1 LPFKA
6 VKPEGTVLAQR
17 DVPPDIS
24 AKQIQEEIPVNW
36 RYDPGL
42 WGYLNKYVIKDS
54 GIGFVTPPYV
64 AYWERVWG
72 AQPIEDLPKYK
83 ELYTFTPFIKASV
96 DVIIN
101 LMISNGFELE
111 GGDDNIRDWL
121 TDWLDE
127 HNVLQTLRVVSA
139 DMYISGN
146 AYLEVCRDEDSDV
159 DDWWLKPLD
168 PVYMRVRRDAYGNV
182 FGYIQL
188 LTFPP
193 VTFEAEDVIHF
204 KWCPKSWWYEYSYG
218 TSQLRPLI
226 LTQSLIDDFQTD
238 MATIM
243 KVYTK
248 PMLIVT
254 CGTPD
259 RPFNDSQLGAVVSA
273 FQNRDAA
280 TDVFVRGDVQVKTM
294 QSMTR
299 EIKVDWWLEYL
310 HKQRQ
315 AVLGVP
321 KIFLGE
327 SEGTNRATADVVM
340 QEFVTRLRMGQESL
354 GDTLETV
361 LFKQL
366 IDAKFGEGQEI
377 PHCKW
382 RPIWEPTTQDK
393 AKYLDLLV
401 KDGISAA
408 SEARAQ
414 LGFPEEFPAAE
425 VPELRVLPEKVGV
438 TVTQQQSGGTAVTEM
453 LPDNQS
459 GGASARMRVKRRYLI
474 AELE

>member
-1 LPFKA
+1 M
-6 VKPEGTVLAQR
+6 LAQR

-226 LTQSLIDDFQTD
+226 LIQSLIDDFQTD

>member
-1 LPFKA
+1 MPFKA
-6 VKPEGTVLAQR
+6 AKPAGSVIAQR
-17 DVPPDIS
+17 SVPPDIS
-24 AKQIQEEIPVNW
+24 AQQIQEEIPVNW
-36 RYDPGL
+36 RYDPAL

-54 GIGFVTPPYV
+54 GVGFITPPYV

-83 ELYTFTPFIKASV
+83 ELYTYTPFIKASV

-111 GGDDNIRDWL
+111 GGDDDIRTWL

-127 HNVLQTLRVVSA
+127 HNVLQTLRIVSA
-139 DMYISGN
+139 DMFISGN
-146 AYLEVCRDEDSDV
+146 AYVEVCRDEDSDV

-193 VTFEAEDVIHF
+193 VTFEAEDIIHF

-226 LTQSLIDDFQTD
+226 LVQSLIDDFQTD

-243 KVYTK
+243 KIYTK

-259 RPFNDSQLGAVVSA
+259 RPFADAQLSAVVQA

-280 TDVFVRGDVQVKTM
+280 TDVFVRGDVTVKTM
-294 QSMTR
+294 TSMTR
-299 EIKVDWWLEYL
+299 EINVQWWIDYL

-327 SEGTNRATADVVM
+327 SEGTNRATADIVM

-366 IDAKFGEGQEI
+366 IDAKFGEGKEI

-382 RPIWEPTTQDK
+382 RPIWEPTISDK

-401 KDGISAA
+401 KDGVTAIP
-408 SEARAQ
+408 EARGQ
-414 LGFPEEFPAAE
+414 LGFPEEIPAE
-425 VPELRVLPEKVGV
+425 QVPELQVLPQKVGV
-438 TVTQQQSGGTAVTEM
+438 TVSQQASGGTAVEEI
-453 LPDNQS
+453 LPQN
-459 GGASARMRVKRRYLI
+459 ANANVSAKTRVRRRYLI